1 MKKIYTA
8 IITSILSL
16 QTLAISA
23 GNVADYAQCE
33 EMVKAVK
40 KQFGSIDALI
50 NNAGITA

>member
-23 GNVADYAQCE
+23 GNIADYA
-33 EMVKAVK
+33 
-40 KQFGSIDALI
+40 
-50 NNAGITA
+50 